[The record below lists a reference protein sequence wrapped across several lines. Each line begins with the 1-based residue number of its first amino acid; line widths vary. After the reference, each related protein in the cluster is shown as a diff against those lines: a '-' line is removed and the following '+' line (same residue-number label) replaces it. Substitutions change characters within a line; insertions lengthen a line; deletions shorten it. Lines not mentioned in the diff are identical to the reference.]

1 MEISVIMYLS
11 EINLYVRNIQR
22 GFEMERY
29 KVILVDDEAE
39 AIEVMKTQIHWNELG
54 FDVVGHADN
63 GIKALELVEKLQPD
77 VVLTDIK
84 MPYMDGLELSRRLN
98 RDYPNIYIIICT
110 GYDKFAYAKEAVH
123 LDVKEYILKPVQTV
137 ELSEC
142 LFELKHIL
150 DREREEK
157 LNDMKLENYFQE
169 ILPVLQSNLFISL
182 IEGRISEEDCK
193 RFLTVYQVSL
203 KGSLFC
209 CVEFHTSENHVPD
222 GMNPLLLS
230 MSVEREIK
238 KRLAEKWRCQEFIYL
253 GDTILVLGLDSE
265 EQIVQVTDECD
276 RFCRWAYRMMGAV
289 VTAGVGITCDKLFDI
304 NLSYESAREAV
315 SYRVLYGTKRA
326 INISEIMPKEQKML
340 SQPEESRMRELF
352 RAIRVGNRERIE
364 NAVRKE
370 IEKLYKKTETLGQY
384 SMSTMEIVSSFYK
397 FCANNSIDFHEVSGD
412 VQILYEKVPQMD
424 ESSLTSWVMETA
436 LKINEKLKKARNR
449 ASVRLTMEAQDIVK
463 EKYMDP
469 EISLDVVC
477 AVLGVSNSYFS
488 SIFKKEMGK
497 SFISYLTDYRMDVA
511 AELILNTDEKSYI
524 IAERVGYQDANYF
537 SYVFKKKFGVSPS
550 KYRAKHTEKELKNEG
565 KQHGI

>member
-1 MEISVIMYLS
+1 MYLS
-11 EINLYVRNIQR
+11 EINLYVRNVQR

-39 AIEVMKTQIHWNELG
+39 AIEVMETQIHWNELG

-150 DREREEK
+150 DRKREEK

-326 INISEIMPKEQKML
+326 INIREIMPKEQKML

-436 LKINEKLKKARNR
+436 LKINEKLKKARNS
-449 ASVRLTMEAQDIVK
+449 ASVRLTIEAQDIVK

-477 AVLGVSNSYFS
+477 AVIGVSNSYFS

-511 AELILNTDEKSYI
+511 AELILNTDEKSYT

>member
-1 MEISVIMYLS
+1 MYLS

>member
-1 MEISVIMYLS
+1 MYLS

-326 INISEIMPKEQKML
+326 INIREIMPKEQKML

>member
-1 MEISVIMYLS
+1 
-11 EINLYVRNIQR
+11 
-22 GFEMERY
+22 
-29 KVILVDDEAE
+29 
-39 AIEVMKTQIHWNELG
+39 
-54 FDVVGHADN
+54 
-63 GIKALELVEKLQPD
+63 
-77 VVLTDIK
+77 
-84 MPYMDGLELSRRLN
+84 
-98 RDYPNIYIIICT
+98 
-110 GYDKFAYAKEAVH
+110 
-123 LDVKEYILKPVQTV
+123 
-137 ELSEC
+137 
-142 LFELKHIL
+142 
-150 DREREEK
+150 
-157 LNDMKLENYFQE
+157 
-169 ILPVLQSNLFISL
+169 
-182 IEGRISEEDCK
+182 
-193 RFLTVYQVSL
+193 
-203 KGSLFC
+203 
-209 CVEFHTSENHVPD
+209 
-222 GMNPLLLS
+222 
-230 MSVEREIK
+230 
-238 KRLAEKWRCQEFIYL
+238 
-253 GDTILVLGLDSE
+253 
-265 EQIVQVTDECD
+265 
-276 RFCRWAYRMMGAV
+276 
-289 VTAGVGITCDKLFDI
+289 
-304 NLSYESAREAV
+304 
-315 SYRVLYGTKRA
+315 
-326 INISEIMPKEQKML
+326 MPKEQKML

-436 LKINEKLKKARNR
+436 LKINEKLKKARNS
-449 ASVRLTMEAQDIVK
+449 ASVRLTIEAQDIVK

-477 AVLGVSNSYFS
+477 AVIGVSNSYFS

-511 AELILNTDEKSYI
+511 AELILNTDEKSYT

>member
-1 MEISVIMYLS
+1 MYLS
-11 EINLYVRNIQR
+11 EINLYVRNVQR

-39 AIEVMKTQIHWNELG
+39 AIEVMETQIHWNELG

-150 DREREEK
+150 DRKREEK

-276 RFCRWAYRMMGAV
+276 RFCKWAYRMMGAV
-289 VTAGVGITCDKLFDI
+289 VTAGVGIACDNLFDI

-326 INISEIMPKEQKML
+326 INIREIMPKEQKML

-436 LKINEKLKKARNR
+436 LKINEKLKKARNS